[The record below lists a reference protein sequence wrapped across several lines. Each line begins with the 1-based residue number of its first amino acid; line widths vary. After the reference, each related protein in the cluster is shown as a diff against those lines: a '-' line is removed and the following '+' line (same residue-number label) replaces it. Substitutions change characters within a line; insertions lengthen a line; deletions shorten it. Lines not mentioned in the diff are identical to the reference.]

1 MANGAL
7 DSYLQVQL
15 INVDIVNVLPEN
27 GQLDNE
33 TLICKLF
40 QIEKK
45 KKKNS
50 KSSDNFAHKKN
61 LNGEVATSRK

>member
-45 KKKNS
+45 KKNS
-50 KSSDNFAHKKN
+50 KCSDNFAHKKN